1 MLKVLLVLIVCI
13 TNLSAKEINLSA
25 FKDSEM
31 GIADRVVSFFKSSY
45 VKSYKTHYLTY
56 EIHLDSNFKDAVT
69 LIRDLEKLSQAKI
82 TFPKKTKHIN
92 LSPVINFLYPAIDLN
107 SAPMLNS
114 YNCHNTSLLT
124 QGFLKRQSY
133 TSEEEIRFYM
143 DNFCER
149 VSRPSRNS
157 IGINYHPIFS
167 HSFTVVSKNFV
178 FEKPSNGID
187 MPYRFLKLGKG
198 EGFDYYKCN
207 SKKYHKLKCPELS
220 QKAKRLEDL
229 DKYFSKLANDLSEA
243 TDRSKHAQKLDNLQ
257 RELIGSFFESNECQ
271 LLRDSYL
278 ERIYS
283 LKSFYH
289 DLQAGGIYGRG
300 SYDSFQGK
308 I

>member
-1 MLKVLLVLIVCI
+1 MLKVLFVLIVSI

-31 GIADRVVSFFKSSY
+31 GIGDRVISFFKSSY
-45 VKSYKTHYLTY
+45 VKSYKTQHLTY
-56 EIHLDSNFKDAVT
+56 EIHLDSNFKDAET
-69 LIRDLEKLSQAKI
+69 LVRDLEKLSQAKI
-82 TFPKKTKHIN
+82 TYPKKTKHIN
-92 LSPVINFLYPAIDLN
+92 LSPVVNFLYPAINLN

-114 YNCHNTSLLT
+114 YNCHNTSLIT

-149 VSRPSRNS
+149 VSRPSANT
-157 IGINYHPIFS
+157 IGIYYHPILS
-167 HSFTVVSKNFV
+167 HSFTVISKNFV
-178 FEKPSNGID
+178 FEKPSNSID
-187 MPYRFLKLGKG
+187 KPYRFLKLGQG
-198 EGFDYYKCN
+198 NGFDYYQCN
-207 SKKYHKLKCPELS
+207 AKEYQKLNCPELS
-220 QKAKRLEDL
+220 EKAKRLEEL
-229 DKYFSKLANDLSEA
+229 DKYFSKLANDLSES
-243 TDRSKHAQKLDNLQ
+243 TSRSQEALKLDELQ
-257 RELIGSFFESNECQ
+257 KELITSFHESSECQ

-283 LKSFYH
+283 LKSFYD

-300 SYDSFQGK
+300 SYNSFQGK